1 MESSDSRFDDQ
12 QMSVE
17 LRRIE
22 LDAELRRAELQEKRA
37 SREAEEKKQD
47 EANVLKQ
54 KELDISAGR
63 GVRFT
68 AAQAT
73 VVAAAL
79 ALVSGAIG
87 GGIQAIVS
95 RDLQIA
101 IERLKADA
109 SIELQ
114 RQQFES
120 TLILDITKNVNL
132 ADRLQNLKF
141 FVGAG
146 LIADKNRAIFRM
158 VQNEQAPFAPA
169 SQGSLPSRADSGPG
183 CSGADGWTYSQS
195 SGLLCRNGEQVATG
209 YSGYG
214 DAKNNPK
221 PQDVHGVGV
230 IPQGAYI
237 IGPSTDTELGSM
249 VMTLTPDAKNRM
261 FGRSGFLVH
270 GDNASM
276 NGSASMGS
284 IILVHSARALIA
296 SSPDRVLHVV
306 P

>member
-87 GGIQAIVS
+87 GGIQAIAS
-95 RDLQIA
+95 RDAQIA

-120 TLILDITKNVNL
+120 TLILDVTKNVNL
-132 ADRLQNLKF
+132 APLCAK
-141 FVGAG
+141 
-146 LIADKNRAIFRM
+146 IS
-158 VQNEQAPFAPA
+158 ETP
-169 SQGSLPSRADSGPG
+169 SLPGFSVEGGEGNAHEEDVNGAWRCTDSP
-183 CSGADGWTYSQS
+183 
-195 SGLLCRNGEQVATG
+195 G
-209 YSGYG
+209 YS
-214 DAKNNPK
+214 AWWRHK
-221 PQDVHGVGV
+221 
-230 IPQGAYI
+230 A
-237 IGPSTDTELGSM
+237 
-249 VMTLTPDAKNRM
+249 
-261 FGRSGFLVH
+261 
-270 GDNASM
+270 
-276 NGSASMGS
+276 
-284 IILVHSARALIA
+284 
-296 SSPDRVLHVV
+296 
-306 P
+306 